1 MTEEQPEKKK
11 ASRFGSI
18 AAQTGSLKIGGKSKQ
33 ESSSSLSPVAH
44 VPLIPQSMPIDPH
57 EPRKQQTAY
66 IPISLQKWLRVR
78 APLEERD
85 ISDIVTE
92 ALIAYRER
100 VEREESQE

>member
-1 MTEEQPEKKK
+1 MTEEHPEKKK

-33 ESSSSLSPVAH
+33 ESSSKTPSVTH
-44 VPLIPQSMPIDPH
+44 VPRAQPSLPIDPH

-66 IPISLQKWLRVR
+66 LPISLQKWLRVR

-92 ALIAYRER
+92 ALLAYRER
-100 VEREESQE
+100 VEREESKE